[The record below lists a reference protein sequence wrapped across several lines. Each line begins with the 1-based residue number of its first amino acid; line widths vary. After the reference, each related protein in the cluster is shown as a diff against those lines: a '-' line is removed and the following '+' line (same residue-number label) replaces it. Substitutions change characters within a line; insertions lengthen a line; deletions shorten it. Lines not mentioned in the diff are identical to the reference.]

1 MSLFR
6 RRLMLSALK
15 NNHRLP
21 DGYVELEFIESTGT
35 QYVVLDLPITKDT
48 VCRIKFNIA
57 ATTGNCIMGSCNAFR
72 FFNSKEYAY
81 LDWGRGSEGG
91 GRIHGGSVAVDTLY
105 DVEFGDWY
113 VKNLDT
119 GDNIVSGES
128 WGDTVRYNAVPIN
141 LMYVPNISPNVK
153 AKGKFYLAQVY
164 EKGKLVRNL
173 LPCITDT
180 GAIGLYDTVTGTFYG
195 NAGDGEFVAGYL

>member
-6 RRLMLSALK
+6 RRLMMTAMQ
-15 NNHRLP
+15 NNRKLP
-21 DGYVELEFIESTGT
+21 DGYVELEYIESTGT
-35 QYVVLDLPITKDT
+35 QYIGLDLPITKDT
-48 VCRIKFNIA
+48 VCRIKFNMA
-57 ATTGNCIMGSCNAFR
+57 KVTGNCIMGSGSGFR
-72 FFNSKEYAY
+72 FFNANSAAY
-81 LDWGRGSEGG
+81 LDWARGSGG
-91 GRIHGGSVAVDTLY
+91 GRINGGCINTGTLY
-105 DVEFGDWY
+105 DIEFGDWY

-119 GDNIVSGES
+119 GENIISGEP
-128 WGDTVRYNAVPIN
+128 WGDTVKYNTLPIN
-141 LMYVPNISPNVK
+141 LMYSPNIRPDVK

-195 NAGDGEFVAGYL
+195 NAGTDEFVAGYL